1 MRVIVGGKLNS
12 SAENWNEANCI
23 NERSELGRGKFEK
36 GMGIMLNKKIKE
48 ARVSFEYAES
58 DNQDNLF
65 TMGHVKYVCWFEVG
79 GVKVQVDEY
88 QCNPV
93 YAEPNFA
100 DVFECLIGD
109 ARCIYGGVEFDWFCE
124 ELGYFPIES
133 SAGYRN
139 AKRAYQGCKRILRK
153 LLEVFTNEELEIMMD
168 MDEYKLHRMLET
180 AA

>member
-36 GMGIMLNKKIKE
+36 GMGVMLNKKIKD

-58 DNQDNLF
+58 NNQDNLF
-65 TMGHVKYVCWFEVG
+65 TMGHVKYVCWFEVD

-100 DVFECLIGD
+100 DVFECLIED

-124 ELGYFPIES
+124 ELGYFPIKS

-139 AKRAYQGCKRILRK
+139 AKRAYQGCKRNLRRLQK
-153 LLEVFTNEELEIMMD
+153 VFTNEELETMMD
-168 MDEYKLHRMLET
+168 MDEYMLHRMLET